1 MTRTSERSAAAL
13 NRWAAFEVGGRVH
26 LVGILLG
33 GHNRLPVGAWVIT
46 SPVLNLD
53 LTTMTAVT
61 ASTGRCY
68 LLGERLDGRPPC
80 GAQDVIAR
88 AMTSWRLAGPPP
100 AAPLTD
106 AEIVR
111 LLAPVAA
118 AVAPPGNGTSDDAS
132 GAKDRA

>member
-26 LVGILLG
+26 LVGVLVG
-33 GHNRLPVGAWVIT
+33 SHPRLPADAWVIT
-46 SPVLNLD
+46 SPVRNLNLA
-53 LTTMTAVT
+53 TMTAVT
-61 ASTGRCY
+61 ASTGRRY
-68 LLGERLDGRPPC
+68 LLGERLDGRAPS

-111 LLAPVAA
+111 LLAATPA
-118 AVAPPGNGTSDDAS
+118 AVAPADDGTSDDAC
-132 GAKDRA
+132 GAKYRA